1 MPTSQ
6 NYQISKII
14 EAIISHNPNSVL
26 DIGVGFGKYGVL
38 CREYLELW
46 DGCEKYSDFKRKIDG
61 VEVFES
67 YITPLH
73 RFIYDEIHIGDAT
86 KIIDDLKNSYDL
98 VLLIDVLEHFEKK
111 AGAELIQKILSK
123 NKAILI
129 SVPKVSGDQKDMFS
143 NQHETHLAEW
153 AKKDFKKF
161 GKTFFITDFE
171 SHIVLLGDAKTIGN
185 LRKKYYFRKAKYIFG
200 SVPGLKK
207 TYHYLKE
214 LKNKA

>member
-14 EAIISHNPNSVL
+14 EAIISHNPNSIL

-46 DGCEKYSDFKRKIDG
+46 DGREKYSDFKRKIDG

-86 KIIDDLKNSYDL
+86 KIINDLKNSYDL

-111 AGAELIQKILSK
+111 AGSDLIKKILSK
-123 NKAILI
+123 NKAVLI
-129 SVPKVSGDQKDMFS
+129 SVPKNIGDQKEVFS
-143 NQHETHLAEW
+143 NQYETHLAEW
-153 AKKDFKKF
+153 VKKDFKKF
-161 GKTFFITDFE
+161 GKTFFISDFE
-171 SHIVLLGDAKTIGN
+171 SHIVLLGDAKTISS
-185 LRKKYYFRKAKYIFG
+185 LRKKYYFRKARYIFG
-200 SVPGLKK
+200 SVPYIKEI
-207 TYHYLKE
+207 YHYLRDR
-214 LKNKA
+214 KNKA